1 MDKSQPIPILQTWP
15 RNKLAIAILLI
26 LYAVGIVGVT
36 LPIHPDFML
45 LTPLNILTTFI
56 VALWC
61 QKIWSR
67 GLVVAL
73 VICYIAGM
81 LVEIVGTKSG
91 LLFGEYAYGATL
103 GPKVL
108 STPLMMG
115 INWAVL
121 VYGVVSLTNKWLGKG
136 YLILKSLLGA
146 TLMVLSDILIEPIAV
161 AYDFWSW
168 GAEPTNSLI
177 VAPVQNYLMWWIA
190 AIPLNLVFH
199 YLAPNTENRVIEFL
213 FWLQC
218 FFFAWIF
225 LIVL

>member
-15 RNKLAIAILLI
+15 RNKLAITILLI

-61 QKIWSR
+61 QKSWSK
-67 GLVVAL
+67 GLVIAL
-73 VICYIAGM
+73 LICYAAGM

-91 LLFGEYAYGATL
+91 LLFGEYSYGPTL
-103 GPKVL
+103 GPKLL

-115 INWAVL
+115 VNWAVL
-121 VYGVVSLTNKWLGKG
+121 VYAVVSLTNKWVGKG
-136 YLILKSLLGA
+136 FLVLKVVLGA

-168 GAEPTNSLI
+168 GAEPMNGLI
-177 VAPVQNYLMWWIA
+177 VAPIQNYLMWWMA
-190 AIPLNLVFH
+190 AIPLNLAFH

-218 FFFAWIF
+218 FFFVWIF